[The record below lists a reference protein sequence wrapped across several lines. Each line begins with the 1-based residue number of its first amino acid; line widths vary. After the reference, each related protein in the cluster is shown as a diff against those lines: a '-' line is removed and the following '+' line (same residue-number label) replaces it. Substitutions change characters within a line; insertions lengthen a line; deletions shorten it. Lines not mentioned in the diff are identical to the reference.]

1 MEIPLKIGKFLKK
14 FLEKQ
19 TDVRP
24 TSIVCRNTVEDVR
37 PTALQNQTEKL

>member
-24 TSIVCRNTVEDVR
+24 T
-37 PTALQNQTEKL
+37 ALQNQTEKL